1 MNGIN
6 DVIQS
11 TKSELKEIYEY
22 RTILKSLVWKDLFGR
37 YKNSYLGFVWHFF
50 TPVLMMLVYWIGF
63 TGVRASSMEHFWI
76 FLASGLFPFT
86 FLLANLTGGA
96 TYVTS
101 SADMLKKMYFPRVI
115 VVLSHVISSFVIMV
129 IGYLVVAMAVVLF
142 GHPINWVCML
152 LIPLF
157 MVMALMFA
165 LGCALIV
172 SSLTVYV
179 RDLQYLLGSISMAFF
194 FLTPMYFVAADAT
207 GILKTI
213 VWLNPFTYYIESF
226 HQLVYWGNVP
236 DVTMFVGCLVL
247 GIVVLMAGWFV
258 FGMLKKGF
266 VERL

>member
-50 TPVLMMLVYWIGF
+50 TPVLMMLVYYIGF
-63 TGVRASSMEHFWI
+63 TEIRSGSMESFWI

-86 FLLANLTGGA
+86 FLLSNLTGGA

-101 SADMLKKMYFPRVI
+101 SADMLKKMYFPREI
-115 VVLSHVISSFVIMV
+115 VVLSRVVSSFVVMA
-129 IGYLVVAMAVVLF
+129 IGYLIVMVAVLLS
-142 GHPINWVCML
+142 GHPVNWVCIL
-152 LIPLF
+152 LIPVF
-157 MVMALMFA
+157 MVVSFMFA

-179 RDLQYLLGSISMAFF
+179 RDLQYLLGSISMGFF

-207 GILKTI
+207 GILKII

-226 HQLVYWGNVP
+226 HQLVYWGIVP
-236 DVTMFVGCLVL
+236 DMTMFIGCLVL
-247 GIVVLMAGWFV
+247 GIVVLVAGWFI
-258 FGMLKKGF
+258 FGMLKRGF